1 MRINYPEKFYDNR
14 PSMIFIHGLCCN
26 STAWQYTTAYLKD
39 WFNCFTIDLYENI
52 NQHSSSNFTISN
64 FTDII
69 CEAIKSHQLSNLTI
83 CGHSFGGQLA
93 INICNQAPELF
104 EQAVLI
110 APAGVENYS
119 HFEQLM
125 MNQGTRSLP
134 TRLFTKIEE
143 YLHLSFYQYNNKYR
157 ELAINLFSTFN
168 KLDSDSQQKIFSTQL
183 SEVLSANVNYKNKF
197 NKPVLVIFG
206 TMDSL
211 VPNIV
216 LHPYLTSRMMAAH
229 AARLFTHASYKLI
242 NDAGHFPMLEQ
253 PEEVNQ
259 LIKKFAYTGTVTQPS
274 QL

>member
-26 STAWQYTTAYLKD
+26 QTAWQYSIAYLKD
-39 WFNCFTIDLYENI
+39 WFNCITIDLYESIGEPN
-52 NQHSSSNFTISN
+52 HSNFEVANLT
-64 FTDII
+64 TLI

-93 INICNQAPELF
+93 INICNEAPELF

-110 APAGVENYS
+110 APAGIENYS

-125 MNQGTRSLP
+125 INQGARNLP
-134 TRLFTKIEE
+134 TKLFTKIEE
-143 YLHLSFYQYNNKYR
+143 YLHLSFYHYDKHYR
-157 ELAINLFSTFN
+157 DLAISLFSSFN
-168 KLDSDSQQKIFSTQL
+168 KLDSESQKKFFSTQL
-183 SEVLSANVNYKNKF
+183 SEVLAANVNFKNKF

-206 TMDSL
+206 NMDSL

-229 AARLFTHASYKLI
+229 TARLFTHASYRLI

-253 PEEVNQ
+253 PEDVNQ